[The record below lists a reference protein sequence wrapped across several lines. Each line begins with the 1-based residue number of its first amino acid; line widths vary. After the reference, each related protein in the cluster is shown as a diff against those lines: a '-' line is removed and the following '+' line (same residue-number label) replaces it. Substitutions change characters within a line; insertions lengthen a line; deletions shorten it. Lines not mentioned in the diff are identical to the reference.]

1 MPSAELLL
9 AVTLLN
15 WVLIVVPLALIRM
28 PDKPRMLAVPLEF
41 AVTLAS
47 LRFRAAAAGGLRLE
61 ITMPLPL
68 ALLSNVEGAV
78 RPGPGAFSGRMP
90 SRFVASPLPDP
101 VTLTLLMSKFEIGS
115 NRPLTGLKF
124 EMP

>member
-28 PDKPRMLAVPLEF
+28 PDEPRMLAVPFEF

-47 LRFRAAAAGGLRLE
+47 LRFRAAAAGGVGLG

-68 ALLSNVEGAV
+68 ALLSNVEAV
-78 RPGPGAFSGRMP
+78 MRPVPVAFSRCMP

-101 VTLTLLMSKFEIGS
+101 VTLTL
-115 NRPLTGLKF
+115 
-124 EMP
+124 